1 MNQVTLD
8 FGERIQPPPVH
19 DPEPDYRCASSEV
32 VLALTAGPML
42 FSCLVKAVLG
52 SESFRH
58 RNEWIDILTFSWLL
72 RRMEREGRLITTK
85 HYYGARTPEE
95 GEYKGYT
102 NIFALPRH
110 EAKARSMSEASWS

>member
-1 MNQVTLD
+1 MNQSILD
-8 FGERIQPPPVH
+8 FGERIPSPPVH

-42 FSCLVKAVLG
+42 FSCLVNAVLG

-58 RNEWIDILTFSWLL
+58 RKAWIGILTFSWLL
-72 RRMEREGRLITTK
+72 DRMEREGRLISTK
-85 HYYGARTPEE
+85 HYYGARSPEE

-110 EAKARSMSEASWS
+110 EAEARSMSEASWS